1 MSTYVRYRPD
11 LEQPFPDEEELTRQV
26 VAAMQHA
33 NEQVAAKHRHGLRDA
48 HAKSHG
54 ILAGELRV
62 KPDLP
67 EHLSQGLFAEARSY
81 EAWVRFSNA
90 NQAVSDDAKP
100 DIRGL
105 ALKLMGV
112 PREEAEKKAAEEPGD
127 LAVFLCV
134 DCAENGRH
142 FTASPS
148 FEPFS
153 LRMF

>member
-62 KPDLP
+62 KPELP

-81 EAWVRFSNA
+81 PVIVRFSTA
-90 NQAVSDDAKP
+90 
-100 DIRGL
+100 
-105 ALKLMGV
+105 
-112 PREEAEKKAAEEPGD
+112 PGD
-127 LAVFLCV
+127 LRSDQVPVQFSA
-134 DCAENGRH
+134 
-142 FTASPS
+142 TALPS
-148 FEPFS
+148 
-153 LRMF
+153 LLT